1 MGDILNQEVKE
12 EIDEILKALSEDLE
26 KIYKDDTYSYG
37 QRIIDICAALN
48 LGAQNII
55 LTFNSIN
62 SIDKSQRKKF
72 SIYAFAI
79 EYKPEKGI
87 GYIKSILKAKF
98 NKFSDESYGMQKL
111 QNICKGIINKAYKAY
126 IQNENTD
133 KKINTIMKRVK
144 KHLEDALT
152 NFSNTGKYYD
162 EINKAYEGLRLS
174 ALLDGKIQSE
184 KKSKKKGLYL
194 WYCNYVVNKPK
205 SAKDNYNSNE
215 ERAVMATVDK
225 KYQSSI
231 LGFGTSRLKIIKSV
245 VEKLK
250 KKIDEKNKNVEG

>member
-26 KIYKDDTYSYG
+26 KIYKDDTYSYSYG

-48 LGAQNII
+48 LGAKNIMS
-55 LTFNSIN
+55 TFN

-87 GYIKSILKAKF
+87 GYIKSILKTKF

-111 QNICKGIINKAYKAY
+111 QKICKGIINKVY

-152 NFSNTGKYYD
+152 NFSNTEKYYD
-162 EINKAYEGLRLS
+162 EIKKAYEGLRLS

-194 WYCNYVVNKPK
+194 WYHNYVENKSK